1 MRIVL
6 SVGRMSN
13 VLVEEKKN
21 GLKLAV
27 FIAKRYLISKKS
39 FNIINIISVIS
50 LTGVVVGTMALIV
63 ILSVFN
69 GFEDLVGS
77 LYSKFDPAIRITPK
91 EGKVFEPST
100 FPAGEIRKLPDVVS
114 CSEVLEGNVL
124 LRYQGEQY
132 IATLKGESPDFLDD
146 NPLQSNIVSGD
157 FRFDR
162 EGAEALLLGYFIA
175 YKLDVSL
182 KDIDNRI
189 QVFSPARFSKNY
201 ADLQSAF
208 VRRAILPGGVFSI
221 QQDIDAKYVISS
233 LRFAREI
240 FQYESK
246 VSALEIRLDSLADME
261 ALQSQVERMLP
272 PGKFKVK
279 NRYQQQEV
287 LYKVMRTEKWFLFL
301 ILIFILIIAIFNL
314 VSSLTMMIL
323 DKIKDLS
330 LLYGMGMSLKTIRKI
345 FISAAMM
352 IVFAG
357 EIAGLS
363 LGAFLCY
370 LQQEFGLVRLGG
382 EVNAFL
388 VAYYPV
394 QFHWTDFALSILSV
408 SLIGFL
414 AALIPV
420 MRLKD
425 RFLQEQI
432 LKNIRGH

>member
-1 MRIVL
+1 MRL
-6 SVGRMSN
+6 P
-13 VLVEEKKN
+13 
-21 GLKLAV
+21 V

-50 LTGVVVGTMALIV
+50 LAGVVVGTMALIV

-77 LYSKFDPAIRITPK
+77 LYSKFDPSIRISPK
-91 EGKVFEPST
+91 EGKVFDPSLI
-100 FPAGEIRKLPDVVS
+100 PSEKIRKLQGLVS
-114 CSEVLEGNVL
+114 YSEVLEGNVL
-124 LRYQGEQY
+124 LRYHGEQY
-132 IATLKGESPDFLDD
+132 IATLKGESTDFLNH
-146 NPLQSNIVSGD
+146 NPLQSNIVDGS
-157 FRFDR
+157 FRFERD
-162 EGAEALLLGYFIA
+162 GMEALLMGYFIA
-175 YKLDVSL
+175 YKLDVSMN
-182 KDIDNRI
+182 DAGTQI
-189 QVFSPARFSKNY
+189 QVFSPKRFAKNY
-201 ADLQSAF
+201 ADLRSSF
-208 VRRAILPGGVFSI
+208 VQGGILPGGIFSI

-233 LRFAREI
+233 LRFARKI
-240 FQYESK
+240 FQYDTE
-246 VSALEIRLDSLADME
+246 VSAIEIRLDSLADMDL
-261 ALQSQVERMLP
+261 LQARIEQMLP
-272 PGKFKVK
+272 ANTFVVK
-279 NRYQQQEV
+279 NHYQQQEV
-287 LYKVMRTEKWFLFL
+287 LYKVMRTEKWFLFF
-301 ILIFILIIAIFNL
+301 ILIFILVIAIFNL

-330 LLYGMGMSLKTIRKI
+330 LLFGMGMSIGEIRKI

-357 EIAGLS
+357 EIIGLS
-363 LGAFLCY
+363 LGTLLCY

-388 VAYYPV
+388 VPYYPV
-394 QFHWTDFALSILSV
+394 QFHWSDFVLSILSV

-414 AALIPV
+414 AGLIPV